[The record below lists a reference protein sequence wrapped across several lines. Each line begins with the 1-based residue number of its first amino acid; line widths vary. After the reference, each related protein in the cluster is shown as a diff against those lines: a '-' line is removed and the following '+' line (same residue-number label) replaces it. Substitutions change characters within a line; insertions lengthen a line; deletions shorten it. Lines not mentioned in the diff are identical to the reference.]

1 MAWQIRST
9 SAVAL
14 GNGTRERGFLFG
26 CIATEEAYQQAIE
39 AALAGDCEL
48 LCSLVQPEEGVLIE
62 EIANALRTQYAG
74 GPVQVDSS
82 SEVHGNHGSAS
93 ADEPTDEELEA
104 ITLEDLDIPPSAEQ
118 SLREAGLL
126 NALQIANFASHN
138 DDQGLVVLEG
148 IGKATEAKIKAA
160 IASALGR

>member
-1 MAWQIRST
+1 MTWQIRST
-9 SAVAL
+9 SVIAL

-26 CIATEEAYQQAIE
+26 CIETEEAYQQAIE
-39 AALAGDCEL
+39 AALAGDHEL
-48 LCSLVQPEEGVLIE
+48 LSSLVQPEEGVLLE

-74 GPVQVDSS
+74 GSIQVDSS
-82 SEVHGNHGSAS
+82 SQSHANHTVE
-93 ADEPTDEELEA
+93 DEPSDEALEA

-118 SLREAGLL
+118 ALREAGLL